1 MSWTRRLDEAREAY
15 RRGDR
20 NASSL
25 AHDRDRIARAVEH
38 HGGESSRY
46 IGEVV
51 YGGLDGII
59 TTFAVVSGVAGAEL
73 GTGIVLILGLANLF
87 GDGLSMAAGA
97 YLSAR
102 SDREYYLRERAR
114 EEWEVEHFPDG
125 ERAELEEVYLKMGFT
140 ARDAADLV
148 RIQTKDRRL
157 WVDMMMVHE
166 LGMLREETRPM
177 RAALTTF
184 VSFAVAGAI
193 PLLVYLAGLA
203 VDIPSASKFWLSV
216 ASTAV
221 ALFALGAAKTLVTGV
236 RWMRGGIEML
246 AVGGLAAAVA
256 YTIGAALRGLGA

>member
-1 MSWTRRLDEAREAY
+1 MR
-15 RRGDR
+15 
-20 NASSL
+20 ASSA
-25 AHDRDRIARAVEH
+25 AHDRDRIATAAEH

-73 GTGIVLILGLANLF
+73 GAGVVLILGLANLF

-114 EEWEVEHFPDG
+114 EEWEVENFPDG
-125 ERAELEEVYLKMGFT
+125 ERAELQEVYLKMGFT
-140 ARDAADLV
+140 AQDASDLV

-166 LGMLREETRPM
+166 LGMLREDHRPM

-184 VSFAVAGAI
+184 TAFAVAGAV

-203 VDIPSASKFWLSV
+203 VEISPDSKFWLSV

-221 ALFALGAAKTLVTGV
+221 ALFTLGAAKTLVTGV
-236 RWMRGGIEML
+236 RWIRAGVEML
-246 AVGGLAAAVA
+246 LVGGLAAAVA
-256 YTIGAALRGLGA
+256 YGIGAALRGLGA

>member
-15 RRGDR
+15 RRGDKS
-20 NASSL
+20 ASSL
-25 AHDRDRIARAVEH
+25 AHSRDRIAKAAEH

-73 GTGIVLILGLANLF
+73 GTGVVLILGLANLF

-97 YLSAR
+97 FLSAR

-125 ERAELEEVYLKMGFT
+125 ERAELEEVYLKMGFS
-140 ARDAADLV
+140 AQDAADLV
-148 RIQTKDRRL
+148 RIQSKDRRL

-166 LGMLREETRPM
+166 LGMLREDHRPLK
-177 RAALTTF
+177 AALTTF
-184 VSFAVAGAI
+184 AAFAVAGAV

-203 VDIPSASKFWLSV
+203 VEIPSGAKFWLSV

-221 ALFALGAAKTLVTGV
+221 ALFGLGAAKTLVTGV
-236 RWMRGGIEML
+236 RWVRAGIEML
-246 AVGGLAAAVA
+246 LVGGLAAAVA
-256 YTIGAALRGLGA
+256 YAIGAALRGLGG